1 MAKLKRMLRCF
12 PLALIGLLAH
22 TTHAA
27 SPAQVTYLIKFNTP
41 VTDHLLNSINFNQQ
55 FQGKIKFIYQHAFQG
70 VAVQIPQNVEQEF
83 VRILKLNPS
92 VNLIEKDQVFKSNA
106 TTQTNAT
113 WGLDRSDQRN
123 LPLNSTYNVDGNAQG
138 VPVYVVDT
146 GVLAS
151 HQDFA
156 GRVKAGYTAVSDGK
170 GTTDCN
176 GHGTHVAGTIAGTK
190 YGIAKSASII
200 PVRVLD
206 CNGSRTTSTVIA
218 GLDWVAS
225 QNPRNAVVNLSLGGG
240 TSTAL
245 DDAINRVVNKDIVVV
260 VAAGNN
266 NADACNYSPS
276 RVPAAITVGATTNQD
291 QRANYSNYGKC
302 LDVFAPGSNIT
313 SDWYSSNTA
322 TATASG
328 TSMAS
333 PHVAGLA
340 AILRAIYTGE
350 NVSQI
355 TNRILNKATTNKVT
369 DSQAGSPNRL
379 LYTRL

>member
-1 MAKLKRMLRCF
+1 MKRILRCL

-22 TTHAA
+22 TTHAT

-41 VTDHLLNSINFNQQ
+41 VTDRLLNSINFNQQ

-70 VAVQIPQNVEQEF
+70 IAVQIPQNVEQEF
-83 VRILKLNPS
+83 VRILKLNPTVS
-92 VNLIEKDQVFKSNA
+92 LIEKDQVFKSNA

-156 GRVKAGYTAVSDGK
+156 GRVKAGYTAVSDGN

-369 DSQAGSPNRL
+369 DSQTGSPNRL

>member
-1 MAKLKRMLRCF
+1 MAKMKRMLRCL

-22 TTHAA
+22 TTHSA

-41 VTDHLLNSINFNQQ
+41 VTDRLLNSINFNQQ
-55 FQGKIKFIYQHAFQG
+55 FQGKIKFIYQNAFQG

-83 VRILKLNPS
+83 VRILKLNPTVS
-92 VNLIEKDQVFKSNA
+92 LIEKDQVFKSNA

-123 LPLNSTYNVDGNAQG
+123 LPLNSTYNADGNAQG

-151 HQDFA
+151 HQDFT
-156 GRVKAGYTAVSDGK
+156 GRVKAGYTAVSDGN

-206 CNGSRTTSTVIA
+206 CNGSGTTSTVIA

-225 QNPRNAVVNLSLGGG
+225 QNPKNAVVNLSLGGG

-313 SDWYSSNTA
+313 SDRYSSNTA

-350 NVSQI
+350 NVPQI

-369 DSQAGSPNRL
+369 DSQTGSPNRL

>member
-1 MAKLKRMLRCF
+1 MKRILRCL

-22 TTHAA
+22 TTHAT

-41 VTDHLLNSINFNQQ
+41 VTDRLLNSINFNQQ

-70 VAVQIPQNVEQEF
+70 IAVQIPQNVEQEF
-83 VRILKLNPS
+83 VRILKLNPTVS
-92 VNLIEKDQVFKSNA
+92 LIEKDQVFKSNA

-123 LPLNSTYNVDGNAQG
+123 LPLNSTYNADGNAQG

-156 GRVKAGYTAVSDGK
+156 GRVKAGYTAVSDGN

-206 CNGSRTTSTVIA
+206 CNGSGTTSTVIA

>member
-1 MAKLKRMLRCF
+1 MKRILRCL

-22 TTHAA
+22 TTHAT

-41 VTDHLLNSINFNQQ
+41 ATDRLLNSINFNQQ

-70 VAVQIPQNVEQEF
+70 IAVQIPQNVEQEF
-83 VRILKLNPS
+83 VRILKLNPTVS
-92 VNLIEKDQVFKSNA
+92 LIEKDQVFKSNA

-123 LPLNSTYNVDGNAQG
+123 LPLNSTYNADGNAQG

-156 GRVKAGYTAVSDGK
+156 GRVKAGYTAVSDGN

-206 CNGSRTTSTVIA
+206 CNGSGTTSTVIA

-369 DSQAGSPNRL
+369 DSQTGSPNRL

>member
-1 MAKLKRMLRCF
+1 MKRMLRCL

-22 TTHAA
+22 TTHSA

-41 VTDHLLNSINFNQQ
+41 VTDRLLNSINFNQQ

-83 VRILKLNPS
+83 VRILKLNPTVS
-92 VNLIEKDQVFKSNA
+92 LIEKDQVFKSNA

-123 LPLNSTYNVDGNAQG
+123 LPLNSTYNADGNAQG

-151 HQDFA
+151 HQDFT
-156 GRVKAGYTAVSDGK
+156 GRVKAGYTAVSDGN

-206 CNGSRTTSTVIA
+206 CNGSGTTSTVIA

-225 QNPRNAVVNLSLGGG
+225 QNPKNAVVNLSLGGG

-350 NVSQI
+350 NVPQI

-369 DSQAGSPNRL
+369 DSQTGSPNRL

>member
-1 MAKLKRMLRCF
+1 MAKMKRMLRCL

-22 TTHAA
+22 TTHSA

-41 VTDHLLNSINFNQQ
+41 VTDRLLNSINFNQQ
-55 FQGKIKFIYQHAFQG
+55 FQGKIKFIYQNAFQG

-83 VRILKLNPS
+83 VRILKLNPTVS
-92 VNLIEKDQVFKSNA
+92 LIEKDQVFKSNA

-123 LPLNSTYNVDGNAQG
+123 LPLNSTYNADGNAQG

-151 HQDFA
+151 HQDFT
-156 GRVKAGYTAVSDGK
+156 GRVKAGYTAVSDGN

-206 CNGSRTTSTVIA
+206 CNGSGTTSTVIA

-225 QNPRNAVVNLSLGGG
+225 QNPKNAVVNLSLGGG

-350 NVSQI
+350 NVPQI

-369 DSQAGSPNRL
+369 DSQTGSPNRL

>member
-1 MAKLKRMLRCF
+1 MAKMKRILRCL

-22 TTHAA
+22 TTHAT

-41 VTDHLLNSINFNQQ
+41 VTDRLLNSINFNQQ

-70 VAVQIPQNVEQEF
+70 IAVQIPQNVEQEF
-83 VRILKLNPS
+83 VRILKLNPTVS
-92 VNLIEKDQVFKSNA
+92 LIEKDQVFKSNA
-106 TTQTNAT
+106 MTQTNAT

-123 LPLNSTYNVDGNAQG
+123 LPLNSTYNADGNAQG

-156 GRVKAGYTAVSDGK
+156 GRVKAGYTAVSDGN

-206 CNGSRTTSTVIA
+206 CNGSGTTSTVIA

-369 DSQAGSPNRL
+369 DSQTGSPNRL

>member
-1 MAKLKRMLRCF
+1 MKRILRCL

-22 TTHAA
+22 TTHAT

-41 VTDHLLNSINFNQQ
+41 VTDRLLNSINFNQQ

-83 VRILKLNPS
+83 VRILKLNPTVS
-92 VNLIEKDQVFKSNA
+92 LIEKDQVFKSNA
-106 TTQTNAT
+106 TTQANAT

-156 GRVKAGYTAVSDGK
+156 GRVKAGYTAVSDGN

-206 CNGSRTTSTVIA
+206 CNGSGTTSTVIA

-350 NVSQI
+350 NVPQI

-369 DSQAGSPNRL
+369 DSQTGSPNRL

>member
-1 MAKLKRMLRCF
+1 MKRMLRCL

-22 TTHAA
+22 TTHSA

-41 VTDHLLNSINFNQQ
+41 VTDRLLNSINFNQQ
-55 FQGKIKFIYQHAFQG
+55 FQGKIKFIYQNAFQG

-83 VRILKLNPS
+83 VRILKLNPTVS
-92 VNLIEKDQVFKSNA
+92 LIEIDQVFKSNA

-123 LPLNSTYNVDGNAQG
+123 LPLNSTYNADGNAQG

-151 HQDFA
+151 HQDFT
-156 GRVKAGYTAVSDGK
+156 GRVKAGYTAVSDGN

-206 CNGSRTTSTVIA
+206 CNGSGTTSTVIA

-225 QNPRNAVVNLSLGGG
+225 QNPKNAVVNLSLGGG

-350 NVSQI
+350 NVPQI

-369 DSQAGSPNRL
+369 DSQTGSPNRL

>member
-1 MAKLKRMLRCF
+1 MKRMLRCL

-22 TTHAA
+22 TTHSA

-41 VTDHLLNSINFNQQ
+41 VTDRLLNSINFNQQ
-55 FQGKIKFIYQHAFQG
+55 FQGKIKFIYQNAFQG

-83 VRILKLNPS
+83 VRILKLNPTVS
-92 VNLIEKDQVFKSNA
+92 LIEKDQVFKSNA

-123 LPLNSTYNVDGNAQG
+123 LPLNSTYNADGNAQG

-151 HQDFA
+151 HQDFT
-156 GRVKAGYTAVSDGK
+156 GRVKAGYTAVSDGN

-206 CNGSRTTSTVIA
+206 CNGSGTTSTVIA

-225 QNPRNAVVNLSLGGG
+225 QNPKNAVVNLSLGGG

-369 DSQAGSPNRL
+369 DSQTGSPNRL

>member
-1 MAKLKRMLRCF
+1 MKRILRCL

-22 TTHAA
+22 TTHAT

-41 VTDHLLNSINFNQQ
+41 VTDRLLNSINFNQQ
-55 FQGKIKFIYQHAFQG
+55 FQGKIKFIYQNAFQG

-83 VRILKLNPS
+83 VRILKLNPTVS
-92 VNLIEKDQVFKSNA
+92 LIEKDQVFKSNA

-123 LPLNSTYNVDGNAQG
+123 LPLNSTYNADGNAQG

-156 GRVKAGYTAVSDGK
+156 GRVKAGYTAVSDGN

-206 CNGSRTTSTVIA
+206 CNGSGTTSTVIA

-350 NVSQI
+350 NVPQI

-369 DSQAGSPNRL
+369 DSQTGSPNRL